1 MKYIQTIGMEVHAQL
16 ATKSKLFCT
25 CSAEFGEEPNTNT
38 CPVCMGMPGVLPTL
52 NREAV
57 RLAVKAARALNC
69 TVNEMSGFARKNYF
83 YPDLPKGYQITQ
95 YKYPIAENGYI
106 ELDSGRRI
114 RIRRLHIEED
124 TGKMI
129 HEQDND
135 TLVDFNRSGV
145 GLIEIVTEPDIES
158 SEEAVE
164 YLFKLRQ
171 IIRYCRVSHANMEM
185 GQLRCE
191 PNISLRE
198 KESDELGIKTEIKNL
213 NSFKSVQK
221 GIEKEAE
228 RQAAIL
234 DSSGTVISETL
245 LFNEKAQDVMPM
257 RKKETAG
264 DYRYFQEP
272 DLPDLIVSTEY
283 IEEKAKSLPELP
295 AVKHERFMQ
304 QYKLRNE
311 DVKTLIAERE
321 TADYFEEC
329 IIDITD
335 IRKIANFFIKE
346 IPAIMNKENI
356 GIDEMGISPRH
367 MNALFKLIE
376 TDRLNLNAAQTVLAE
391 MHLTSA
397 DAESVMREKGL
408 EQTGNEEE
416 IEKMADS
423 VIMDNNKEV
432 ERYMKG
438 EKQLFGFLVG
448 QIMKESRGRANPKT
462 VNEILRKK
470 LEQEAK

>member
-38 CPVCMGMPGVLPTL
+38 CPVCMGMPGVLPAL

-57 RLAVKAARALNC
+57 KLAVRAAKAFNC
-69 TVNEMSGFARKNYF
+69 TVNERSGFARKNYF
-83 YPDLPKGYQITQ
+83 YPDRPKGYQITQ

-106 ELDSGRRI
+106 ELDSGKKI

-129 HEQDND
+129 HDQDND

-145 GLIEIVTEPDIES
+145 GLIEIVTEPDIEN

-164 YLFKLRQ
+164 YLSKLRQ

-191 PNISLRE
+191 PNISLRK
-198 KESDELGIKTEIKNL
+198 KENDELGVKTEIKNR

-234 DSSGTVISETL
+234 DSGMPVVSETL

-272 DLPDLIVSTEY
+272 DLPDLIVSSEE
-283 IEEKAKSLPELP
+283 IEQTGNSLPEMP

-311 DVKTLIAERE
+311 DVRILIAEKE

-329 IIDITD
+329 ITDISD

-356 GIDEMGISPRH
+356 GIEKIGISPEN
-367 MNALFKLIE
+367 MNSLFKLIE
-376 TDRLNLNAAQTVLAE
+376 SDKLNLNAAQTVLAE
-391 MHLTSA
+391 MHLTAA
-397 DAESVMREKGL
+397 DAVTVMREKGL

-423 VIMDNNKEV
+423 VIMNNEKEV
-432 ERYMKG
+432 ERYRKG